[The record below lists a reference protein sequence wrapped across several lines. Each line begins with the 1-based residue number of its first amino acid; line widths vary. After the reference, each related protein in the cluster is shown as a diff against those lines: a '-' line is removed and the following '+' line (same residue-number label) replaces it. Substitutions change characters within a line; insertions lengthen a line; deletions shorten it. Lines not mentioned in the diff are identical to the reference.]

1 MITKDLIKREEFIM
15 YTLVKEILDTS
26 REKKVDV
33 LVARDMVVA
42 SGKEHEEVNAAYA
55 IIHKY
60 YEVIAFFRRSDDEA
74 NIEKICT
81 LYAEGKED
89 ELKAFVEEVK
99 VANKL

>member
-1 MITKDLIKREEFIM
+1 M
-15 YTLVKEILDTS
+15 YALVKEILDIS

-42 SGKEHEEVNAAYA
+42 SGKEYEEVKAAYA

-60 YEVIAFFRRSDDEA
+60 YEVITFFRRSDDEA